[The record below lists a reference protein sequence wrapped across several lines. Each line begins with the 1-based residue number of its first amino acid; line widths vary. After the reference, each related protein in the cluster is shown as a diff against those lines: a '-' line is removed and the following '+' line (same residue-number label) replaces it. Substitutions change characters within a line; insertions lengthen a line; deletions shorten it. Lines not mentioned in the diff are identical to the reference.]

1 MSEPLLRTESLRKSF
16 PMGDSEICVLDGI
29 DLRIDRGERVAI
41 VGQSGVGKST
51 LLHILGTLDH
61 PTSGR
66 VWIDGEDVFGK
77 DPAGLAGLRNRA
89 IGFVFQFH
97 HLLPEF
103 NSLENVMMPGLIG
116 GENREE
122 VRDRAVGMLED
133 VGLAHRLEQPV
144 TKLSGGERQRVALAR
159 ALVLDPPLVL
169 ADEPTG
175 NLDSATGDE
184 MADLLLEMNRSRGTT
199 LVVVTHSAAMASKL
213 GRVVRIENGRLPP
226 SEPRPSG
233 PRDPA

>member
-1 MSEPLLRTESLRKSF
+1 M
-16 PMGDSEICVLDGI
+16 
-29 DLRIDRGERVAI
+29 
-41 VGQSGVGKST
+41 
-51 LLHILGTLDH
+51 
-61 PTSGR
+61 
-66 VWIDGEDVFGK
+66 
-77 DPAGLAGLRNRA
+77 
-89 IGFVFQFH
+89 
-97 HLLPEF
+97 
-103 NSLENVMMPGLIG
+103 IG

-122 VRDRAVGMLED
+122 VRDRAAGMLED

-175 NLDSATGDE
+175 NLDPATGDE

-213 GRVVRIENGRLPP
+213 GRVVRIENGRLPA

-233 PRDPA
+233 AQDSS

>member
-16 PMGDSEICVLDGI
+16 PMGDSEISVLDGI

-66 VWIDGEDVFGK
+66 VWIEGEDVFEK
-77 DPAGLAGLRNRA
+77 DPAALAGLRNRA

-103 NSLENVMMPGLIG
+103 NSLENVMMPGLIA
-116 GENREE
+116 GESREA
-122 VRDRAVGMLED
+122 VRERSVGMLKD
-133 VGLAHRLEQPV
+133 VGLGHRLEQPV

-159 ALVLDPPLVL
+159 ALVQDPPLVL

-175 NLDSATGDE
+175 
-184 MADLLLEMNRSRGTT
+184 
-199 LVVVTHSAAMASKL
+199 
-213 GRVVRIENGRLPP
+213 
-226 SEPRPSG
+226 
-233 PRDPA
+233 